1 MIRSNVLIF
10 TISKTKMHAPVGSRH
25 VSSRGSAR
33 VLAVLPRFF
42 FFQKKSTQVT
52 EGGRGV
58 GCLWQS
64 LIDSRDGS
72 ASVADDTSDRQ
83 RNEAGD
89 GLHKTES
96 VHL

>member
-1 MIRSNVLIF
+1 MC
-10 TISKTKMHAPVGSRH
+10 AGSIAAVFFFRK
-25 VSSRGSAR
+25 R
-33 VLAVLPRFF
+33 VLKLLKAVVGF
-42 FFQKKSTQVT
+42 
-52 EGGRGV
+52 

>member
-1 MIRSNVLIF
+1 MYRPEAL
-10 TISKTKMHAPVGSRH
+10 H
-25 VSSRGSAR
+25 VCRQYCRGFFSFRKR
-33 VLAVLPRFF
+33 VLKLLKAVVGF
-42 FFQKKSTQVT
+42 
-52 EGGRGV
+52 